1 MQRPAIRGVEVLV
14 AVAVGVG
21 GGVYTVQPALEAMKQ
36 RHQAVTAAKEG
47 GPSQIR
53 QTDAASAAASES
65 QANKAS

>member
-36 RHQAVTAAKEG
+36 RHQAVIAAKG
-47 GPSQIR
+47 GVPSQPR
-53 QTDAASAAASES
+53 QEAKAASTDATEREATR
-65 QANKAS
+65 